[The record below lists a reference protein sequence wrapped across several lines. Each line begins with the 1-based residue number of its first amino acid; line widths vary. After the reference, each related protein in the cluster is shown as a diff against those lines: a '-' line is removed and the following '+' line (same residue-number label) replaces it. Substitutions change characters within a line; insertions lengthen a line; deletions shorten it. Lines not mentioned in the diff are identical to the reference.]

1 MDYENRR
8 LEIRE
13 LYENDSTNY
22 EFSRFILALHNLIN
36 SDDWFRIAGIHG
48 SIFLKDDVDI
58 LCPRDPIVIAQLMKN
73 DEPTYC
79 CHNDDRFLIWHRVY
93 LYEFELLLRKYDV
106 YKNKQ
111 NLIMLP
117 YLNWLVIDKKLFFV
131 NEENITVYLE
141 NGEATTIHNP
151 LYSGRLYD
159 EDDNGDYI
167 NNTNNTNKYTVRNGK
182 LLKDYDCNR
191 TKSERKDIIKA
202 LNFPNYELVSS
213 NFMTDKKRDYTNFLI
228 GKNSLEVVHNHI
240 HVKIGGLFGTMT
252 NVLAA
257 PFDPIFWLHHCFIE
271 KLFYAWQVKIT
282 DNNSKLINSTQDY
295 DNNMILPETLEQTLP
310 PFFNRGTDKFCWRNN
325 TNNFTTVREWFDY
338 RTIPYSYDVED
349 LLILSKPVNKDIDY
363 KDNYLRT
370 FGLDDLFDEE
380 DYKIILEDAPVPQNP
395 CVISLYLFNNSDEHI
410 NDEFYDKKYRA
421 ARYYWFGLNR
431 KKVECIR
438 CNQSTI
444 NMIFDI
450 TEWIKNND
458 INPDKIQNYII
469 KLKSDDSNITHQDCI
484 IGLGKFTYITE

>member
-1 MDYENRR
+1 MDYGNVR

-13 LYENDSTNY
+13 LYQNDNSNY
-22 EFSRFILALHNLIN
+22 EFSRFVLALHNLVN

-48 SIFLKDDVDI
+48 SIFLKDDTDI
-58 LCPRDPIVIAQLMKN
+58 LCPKDPVIIAQLMKN

-93 LYEFELLLRKYDV
+93 LYEFELLLRKYDS
-106 YKNKQ
+106 YKNKL
-111 NLIMLP
+111 NPIMLP
-117 YLNWLVIDKKLFFV
+117 YLNWLVIDEKIFFV

-141 NGEATTIHNP
+141 NGEPITIHNP
-151 LYSGRLYD
+151 LYSGRLFD
-159 EDDNGDYI
+159 EDADNNYV
-167 NNTNNTNKYTVRNGK
+167 NNNNKYTVRNGK

-191 TKSERKDIIKA
+191 TKSEKKDIIKA

-213 NFMTDKKRDYTNFLI
+213 NFMTDKKRDYTNFLL
-228 GKNSLEVVHNHI
+228 GKNSMEVVHNHI

-271 KLFYAWQVKIT
+271 KIFYVWQVKVT
-282 DNNSKLINSTQDY
+282 NNTQNFDNNI
-295 DNNMILPETLEQTLP
+295 ILPETLEQTLP
-310 PFFNRGTDKFCWRNN
+310 PFFNRNINEYGWRNN
-325 TNNFTTVREWFDY
+325 TNNFTTVNEWFDY
-338 RTIPYSYDVED
+338 RNIPYTYDVED
-349 LLILSKPVNKDIDY
+349 LLLLSKPVNNSMDNDI
-363 KDNYLRT
+363 NYFRT
-370 FGLDDLFDEE
+370 FGLDELFDEK
-380 DYKIILEDAPVPQNP
+380 DYKIVLEGAPVPQNP
-395 CVISLYLFNNSDEHI
+395 CVISLYLFNSDDEHV
-410 NDEFYDKKYRA
+410 NDDIYDKKYRA

-438 CNQSTI
+438 CNQSTL

-450 TEWIKNND
+450 TEWVQNND
-458 INPDKIQNYII
+458 INPEHIQNYII
-469 KLKSDDSNITHQDCI
+469 KLKSDDSNITHQDDI

>member
-1 MDYENRR
+1 MDYGNVR

-13 LYENDSTNY
+13 LFKNDNINY
-22 EFSRFILALHNLIN
+22 EFSRFVLALHNLVN

-48 SIFLKDDVDI
+48 SIFLKDDTDI
-58 LCPRDPIVIAQLMKN
+58 LCSKDPIVIAQLMKN

-106 YKNKQ
+106 YKNKL
-111 NLIMLP
+111 NPIMLP
-117 YLNWLVIDKKLFFV
+117 YLNWLIIDEKIFFV

-141 NGEATTIHNP
+141 SGETTNIHNP
-151 LYSGRLYD
+151 LYSGRIYD
-159 EDDNGDYI
+159 EDDDKEGY
-167 NNTNNTNKYTVRNGK
+167 TNNTNRYSVRHGK
-182 LLKDYDCNR
+182 LLKDYKCNR

-228 GKNSLEVVHNHI
+228 GKNSMEVVHNQI

-252 NVLAA
+252 NVLGA

-282 DNNSKLINSTQDY
+282 NNTQDY
-295 DNNMILPETLEQTLP
+295 DSNMILPETLEQTLP
-310 PFFNRGTDKFCWRNN
+310 PFFNRGTNEYGWRNN

-338 RTIPYSYDVED
+338 KTIPYTYDIED
-349 LLILSKPVNKDIDY
+349 LLILSKPVKSIEDN
-363 KDNYLRT
+363 NYLRT
-370 FGLDDLFDEE
+370 FVLDELFDEE
-380 DYKIILEDAPVPQNP
+380 DYKIVLEGAPVPQNP

-410 NDEFYDKKYRA
+410 NDTFYDKKYRA

-438 CNQSTI
+438 CNQSSI

-450 TEWIKNND
+450 TEWVKNND
-458 INPDKIQNYII
+458 INPEQIQNYII
-469 KLKSDDSNITHQDCI
+469 KLKSDDSNILHQDDI
-484 IGLGKFTYITE
+484 IGLGKFTYIME

>member
-1 MDYENRR
+1 MDNEKIR

-13 LYENDSTNY
+13 LYENDNINY
-22 EFSRFILALHNLIN
+22 EFSRFILALDNLIN

-48 SIFLKDDVDI
+48 SIFLKDDSDI
-58 LCPRDPIVIAQLMKN
+58 LCPRDPEIIAQLMKN

-106 YKNKQ
+106 YKNKK
-111 NLIMLP
+111 NPIMLP
-117 YLNWLVIDKKLFFV
+117 YLNWLVIDEKIFFV
-131 NEENITVYLE
+131 NEKNITVYLE
-141 NGEATTIHNP
+141 NREPITIHNP
-151 LYSGRLYD
+151 LFSGRLYD
-159 EDDNGDYI
+159 EDDKDGY
-167 NNTNNTNKYTVRNGK
+167 TNNTNRQTVRNGK
-182 LLKDYDCNR
+182 LLKDYDCVR

-271 KLFYAWQVKIT
+271 KLFYTWQVKT
-282 DNNSKLINSTQDY
+282 SHNFDNNIV
-295 DNNMILPETLEQTLP
+295 LPETLEQTLP
-310 PFFNRGTDKFCWRNN
+310 PFFNRGIDEYGWRNN

-338 RTIPYSYDVED
+338 TNIPYSYNVED
-349 LLILSKPVNKDIDY
+349 LLILSKPLKSIED
-363 KDNYLRT
+363 DNNFFRT
-370 FGLDDLFDEE
+370 YGLDDLFDEE
-380 DYKIILEDAPVPQNP
+380 DYKIVLENAPVPQNP
-395 CVISLYLFNNSDEHI
+395 CIISLYLFNKDSEII
-410 NDEFYDKKYRA
+410 NDLVYEKKYRA

-438 CNQSTI
+438 CNQSTL

-450 TEWIKNND
+450 TEWVKNND
-458 INPDKIQNYII
+458 INPEHIQNYII
-469 KLKSDDSNITHQDCI
+469 KLKSDDSNISHQDEL
-484 IGLGKFTYITE
+484 IGLGKFTYIIE

>member
-1 MDYENRR
+1 MEHQNKR

-22 EFSRFILALHNLIN
+22 EFSRFVLALHNLIN

-48 SIFLKDDVDI
+48 SIFLKDDVEV
-58 LCPRDPIVIAQLMKN
+58 LCPRDPVIIAQLMKN

-106 YKNKQ
+106 YKNKL
-111 NLIMLP
+111 NPIMLP
-117 YLNWLVIDKKLFFV
+117 YLNWLVIDEKIFFV

-141 NGEATTIHNP
+141 NGEPITIHNP

-159 EDDNGDYI
+159 EDENGNYV
-167 NNTNNTNKYTVRNGK
+167 NNNNKYTVRNGK
-182 LLKDYDCNR
+182 LLKDYECVR
-191 TKSERKDIIKA
+191 TKSEKKDIIKA

-213 NFMTDKKRDYTNFLI
+213 NFMTDKKRDYTNFLV

-271 KLFYAWQVKIT
+271 KLFYAWQVKVT
-282 DNNSKLINSTQDY
+282 NNTQDY
-295 DNNMILPETLEQTLP
+295 DSNMILPETLEQTLP
-310 PFFNRGTDKFCWRNN
+310 PFFNRSINEYGWRNN
-325 TNNFTTVREWFDY
+325 TNDFTTVREWFDY
-338 RTIPYSYDVED
+338 RNIPYSYNVED
-349 LLILSKPVNKDIDY
+349 LLLLSKSKSINNEKEDDT
-363 KDNYLRT
+363 NYLRT
-370 FGLDDLFDEE
+370 FILDELFDEK
-380 DYKIILEDAPVPQNP
+380 DYKIVLEGAPVPQNP
-395 CVISLYLFNNSDEHI
+395 CVISLYLFNNDDEHI
-410 NDEFYDKKYRA
+410 NDDYYDKKYRA

-438 CNQSTI
+438 CNQSTL

-450 TEWIKNND
+450 TEWVQNND
-458 INPDKIQNYII
+458 INPEHIQNYII
-469 KLKSDDSNITHQDCI
+469 KLKSDDSNITHQDDI
-484 IGLGKFTYITE
+484 IGLGKFTYIIE

>member
-1 MDYENRR
+1 MEYQNKR

-13 LYENDSTNY
+13 LYENDSSNY
-22 EFSRFILALHNLIN
+22 EFSRFILALHNLVN

-48 SIFLKDDVDI
+48 SIFLKDDTDI
-58 LCPRDPIVIAQLMKN
+58 LCPRDPVIIAQLMKN

-93 LYEFELLLRKYDV
+93 LYEFELLLRKYDS
-106 YKNKQ
+106 YKNKL
-111 NLIMLP
+111 NPIMLP
-117 YLNWLVIDKKLFFV
+117 YLNWLVIDEKIFFV

-141 NGEATTIHNP
+141 NGELITIHNP

-159 EDDNGDYI
+159 EDDDGNYI
-167 NNTNNTNKYTVRNGK
+167 NNNNKYTVRHGK

-191 TKSERKDIIKA
+191 TKSEKKDIIKA

-213 NFMTDKKRDYTNFLI
+213 NFMTDKKRDYTNFLV

-271 KLFYAWQVKIT
+271 KLFYTWQIKVT
-282 DNNSKLINSTQDY
+282 NNTQDY
-295 DNNMILPETLEQTLP
+295 DSNMILPETLEQTLP
-310 PFFNRGTDKFCWRNN
+310 PFFNRNINEYGWRNN
-325 TNNFTTVREWFDY
+325 TNNFTTVNEWFDY
-338 RTIPYSYDVED
+338 RNIPYTYDVED
-349 LLILSKPVNKDIDY
+349 LLLLSKPVNNNMDNDI
-363 KDNYLRT
+363 NYFRT
-370 FGLDDLFDEE
+370 FGLNELFDEE
-380 DYKIILEDAPVPQNP
+380 DYKIVLEGAPVPQNP
-395 CVISLYLFNNSDEHI
+395 CVISLYLFNNDDVNVN
-410 NDEFYDKKYRA
+410 NDFYDKKYRA

-431 KKVECIR
+431 KKVECVR
-438 CNQSTI
+438 CNQSTL

-450 TEWIKNND
+450 TEWVQNNN
-458 INPDKIQNYII
+458 INPEHLQNYII
-469 KLKSDDSNITHQDCI
+469 KLKSDDSNILHQDDI
-484 IGLGKFTYITE
+484 IGLGKFTYIIE

>member
-1 MDYENRR
+1 MDYKNRR

-22 EFSRFILALHNLIN
+22 EFSRFVLALHNLVN

-48 SIFLKDDVDI
+48 SIFLKDDADI

-111 NLIMLP
+111 NPIMLP

-131 NEENITVYLE
+131 NEENIIVYLE
-141 NGEATTIHNP
+141 SKEQITIHNP

-159 EDDNGDYI
+159 EDDDNGY
-167 NNTNNTNKYTVRNGK
+167 TNYTNRYTVRHGK

-271 KLFYAWQVKIT
+271 KLFYAWQVKVT
-282 DNNSKLINSTQDY
+282 NTQDY
-295 DNNMILPETLEQTLP
+295 DSNMILPETLEETLP
-310 PFFNRGTDKFCWRNN
+310 PFFNRGTNEYGWRNN

-349 LLILSKPVNKDIDY
+349 LLILSKPVKNIEDN
-363 KDNYLRT
+363 NYLRT
-370 FGLDDLFDEE
+370 FVLDELFDEE
-380 DYKIILEDAPVPQNP
+380 DYKIVLEGAPVPQNP
-395 CVISLYLFNNSDEHI
+395 CIISLYLFNNSDEHI
-410 NDEFYDKKYRA
+410 NDIVYDKKYRA

-444 NMIFDI
+444 NMIFDL
-450 TEWIKNND
+450 TEWVKNND
-458 INPDKIQNYII
+458 INPDQIQNYII
-469 KLKSDDSNITHQDCI
+469 KLKSDDSNVLHQDDI
-484 IGLGKFTYITE
+484 IGLGKFTYIIE

>member
-1 MDYENRR
+1 MDYENKR

-13 LYENDSTNY
+13 LYENDSANY
-22 EFSRFILALHNLIN
+22 EFSRFVLALNNLVN

-48 SIFLKDDVDI
+48 SIFLKDDVEV
-58 LCPRDPIVIAQLMKN
+58 LCPRDPVIIAQLMKN

-106 YKNKQ
+106 YKNKL
-111 NLIMLP
+111 NPIMLP
-117 YLNWLVIDKKLFFV
+117 YLNWLIIDEKIFFV

-141 NGEATTIHNP
+141 NGEPITIHNP

-159 EDDNGDYI
+159 EDENGNYI
-167 NNTNNTNKYTVRNGK
+167 NNNNKYTVRNGK
-182 LLKDYDCNR
+182 LLKDFECNR
-191 TKSERKDIIKA
+191 TKSEKKDIIKA

-213 NFMTDKKRDYTNFLI
+213 NFMTDKKRDYTNFLV

-271 KLFYAWQVKIT
+271 KLFYAWQVKVT
-282 DNNSKLINSTQDY
+282 NNTQDY
-295 DNNMILPETLEQTLP
+295 DSNMILPETLQQTLP
-310 PFFNRGTDKFCWRNN
+310 PFFNRSINEYGWRNN
-325 TNNFTTVREWFDY
+325 TNNFTTVSEWFDY
-338 RTIPYSYDVED
+338 RNIPYSYNVED
-349 LLILSKPVNKDIDY
+349 LLILSKPVNKSINE
-363 KDNYLRT
+363 DNNLRT
-370 FGLDDLFDEE
+370 FGLDELFDEE
-380 DYKIILEDAPVPQNP
+380 DYKIVLEGAPVPQNP
-395 CVISLYLFNNSDEHI
+395 CIISLYLFNNDDEHI
-410 NDEFYDKKYRA
+410 NDDFYDKKYRA

-438 CNQSTI
+438 CNQSTL

-450 TEWIKNND
+450 TEWVQNNN
-458 INPDKIQNYII
+458 INPEHIQNYII
-469 KLKSDDSNITHQDCI
+469 KLKSDDNNITDQDDI

>member
-1 MDYENRR
+1 MEYENKR

-13 LYENDSTNY
+13 LYENDSANY
-22 EFSRFILALHNLIN
+22 EFSRFVLALHNLVN

-48 SIFLKDDVDI
+48 SIFLKDDAEI
-58 LCPRDPIVIAQLMKN
+58 LCPIDPIVIAQLMKN

-106 YKNKQ
+106 YTNKQ
-111 NLIMLP
+111 NPIMLP
-117 YLNWLVIDKKLFFV
+117 YLNWLVIDKNLFFV
-131 NEENITVYLE
+131 NEKNITVYLE
-141 NGEATTIHNP
+141 NKEIITIHNP
-151 LYSGRLYD
+151 LYSGRIFD
-159 EDDNGDYI
+159 EDDDNGY
-167 NNTNNTNKYTVRNGK
+167 TNYTNRYTVRHGK
-182 LLKDYDCNR
+182 LLTDYECNR
-191 TKSERKDIIKA
+191 TKTERKDIIKA

-228 GKNSLEVVHNHI
+228 GKNSMEVVHNHI

-271 KLFYAWQVKIT
+271 KLFYTWQVKIT
-282 DNNSKLINSTQDY
+282 NNTPDY
-295 DNNMILPETLEQTLP
+295 DNNMVLPETLDETLP
-310 PFFNRGTDKFCWRNN
+310 PFFNRDTSEYGWRNN

-338 RTIPYSYDVED
+338 RTIPYSYDVDD
-349 LLILSKPVNKDIDY
+349 LLILSKPAIN
-363 KDNYLRT
+363 NNLRT
-370 FGLDDLFDEE
+370 FGFDELFDEE
-380 DYKIILEDAPVPQNP
+380 DYKIVLEGAPVPQNP
-395 CVISLYLFNNSDEHI
+395 CIISLYLFNNDDEHI
-410 NDEFYDKKYRA
+410 NNTVYDKKYRA

-438 CNQSTI
+438 CNQSNL

-450 TEWIKNND
+450 TEWVKNND
-458 INPDKIQNYII
+458 INPEHIQNYII
-469 KLKSDDSNITHQDCI
+469 KLKSDDTHVLHQDDI
-484 IGLGKFTYITE
+484 IGLGKFTYVME

>member
-22 EFSRFILALHNLIN
+22 EFSRFVLALHNLIN

-48 SIFLKDDVDI
+48 SIFLKDDADI
-58 LCPRDPIVIAQLMKN
+58 LCPRDPVVIAQLMKN

-106 YKNKQ
+106 YTNKQ
-111 NLIMLP
+111 NPIMLP
-117 YLNWLVIDKKLFFV
+117 YLNWLIIDEKIFFV

-141 NGEATTIHNP
+141 NKETITIHNP
-151 LYSGRLYD
+151 LYSGRIFD
-159 EDDNGDYI
+159 EDDD
-167 NNTNNTNKYTVRNGK
+167 NNYTNYTNRYTVRHGK
-182 LLKDYDCNR
+182 LLTDYEYNR
-191 TKSERKDIIKA
+191 TYSERKDIIKA

-228 GKNSLEVVHNHI
+228 GKNSMEVVHNHI

-282 DNNSKLINSTQDY
+282 NNTQDY
-295 DNNMILPETLEQTLP
+295 DNNMILPETLDETLP
-310 PFFNRGTDKFCWRNN
+310 PFFNRGTNEFCWRNN
-325 TNNFTTVREWFDY
+325 TNNFTTVREWFDH
-338 RTIPYSYDVED
+338 RNIPYSYNVED
-349 LLILSKPVNKDIDY
+349 LLILSKPVKNIEDNN
-363 KDNYLRT
+363 NYLKV
-370 FGLDDLFDEE
+370 FGLDELFDEE
-380 DYKIILEDAPVPQNP
+380 DYKIVLEGAPIPQNP
-395 CVISLYLFNNSDEHI
+395 CIISLYLFNSDDEHV
-410 NDEFYDKKYRA
+410 NNTVYDKKYRA

-438 CNQSTI
+438 CNQSSI

-450 TEWIKNND
+450 TEWVKNND
-458 INPDKIQNYII
+458 INPEHIQNYII
-469 KLKSDDSNITHQDCI
+469 KLKSDDKHVLHQDDI
-484 IGLGKFTYITE
+484 IGLGKFTYVKE

>member
-1 MDYENRR
+1 MDYANER

-13 LYENDSTNY
+13 LYENDSVNY
-22 EFSRFILALHNLIN
+22 EFSRFVLALHNLVN

-48 SIFLKDDVDI
+48 SIFLKDDTDI
-58 LCPRDPIVIAQLMKN
+58 LCPRDPVVIAQLMKN

-106 YKNKQ
+106 YKNKT
-111 NLIMLP
+111 NPIMLP
-117 YLNWLVIDKKLFFV
+117 YLNWLVIDEKIFFV

-141 NGEATTIHNP
+141 NGEQITIHNP

-159 EDDNGDYI
+159 EDENGNYV
-167 NNTNNTNKYTVRNGK
+167 NNNNKYTVRNGK
-182 LLKDYDCNR
+182 LLKDYECVR
-191 TKSERKDIIKA
+191 TKSEQKDIIKA

-271 KLFYAWQVKIT
+271 KLFYAWQVKVT
-282 DNNSKLINSTQDY
+282 NNNYKLSNNTQDY
-295 DNNMILPETLEQTLP
+295 DSNMILPETLEQTLP
-310 PFFNRGTDKFCWRNN
+310 PFFNRSINEYGWRNN
-325 TNNFTTVREWFDY
+325 TNDFTTVNEWFDY
-338 RTIPYSYDVED
+338 RNIPYSYNVED
-349 LLILSKPVNKDIDY
+349 LLILSKPVNNSINENN
-363 KDNYLRT
+363 NYFRT
-370 FGLDDLFDEE
+370 LLDELFDEK
-380 DYKIILEDAPVPQNP
+380 DYKIVLEGAPVPQNP
-395 CVISLYLFNNSDEHI
+395 CVISLYLFNSNDVHI
-410 NDEFYDKKYRA
+410 NNDYYDKKYRA

-438 CNQSTI
+438 CNQSTL

-450 TEWIKNND
+450 TEWVQNND
-458 INPDKIQNYII
+458 INPENIQNYII
-469 KLKSDDSNITHQDCI
+469 KLKSDDTNITHQDDI